1 MLAIKMLAISIKSYE
16 NKSNS
21 MKGYPAYQ
29 VCINACLHC
38 AAVSNHCALSCTT
51 EEDIKMMARC
61 IQLDM
66 ECSVICYATA
76 SLMSLDSEKAT
87 AICGICADVCEACA
101 NECSLHDNEHCR
113 QCADACTAC
122 AAECKNIA
130 A

>member
-1 MLAIKMLAISIKSYE
+1 MK
-16 NKSNS
+16 NN

-38 AAVSNHCALSCTT
+38 AALCNHCALSCTT

-66 ECSVICYATA
+66 ECSAICYAA
-76 SLMSLDSEKAT
+76 ANLMSLDSEKAI

-101 NECSLHDNEHCR
+101 NECSLHDNDHCR

>member
-1 MLAIKMLAISIKSYE
+1 
-16 NKSNS
+16 

-38 AAVSNHCALSCTT
+38 AALCNHCALSCTT

-66 ECSVICYATA
+66 ECAAICYATA
-76 SLMSLDSEKAT
+76 NLMSLDSEKAI

-101 NECSLHDNEHCR
+101 NECRLHDNEYCR
-113 QCADACTAC
+113 QCANACTAC